1 MQPFPSFSRRVA
13 SVALGVLLLIASPA
27 FATPGDEISS
37 ALKTNGIADVS
48 AAKPRQFLKAI
59 TPVVLRTSSR
69 DVPEYVIAAINLRPD
84 LAANIVAIAVKAVIK
99 NSEANRGTLCLIVE
113 RVVTAAIAANP
124 NAAVSITRAG
134 IAAAPQ
140 MRSCVA
146 SAAVAASPDRKQAI
160 LQAAARPIPLAFLT
174 FSAADSSGFSFNAA
188 TLSPANIS
196 DLSDDDD
203 VASPEQPPVQ

>member
-1 MQPFPSFSRRVA
+1 VVLSVLFFVA
-13 SVALGVLLLIASPA
+13 GSAL
-27 FATPGDEISS
+27 ATPADEVSS
-37 ALKTNGIADVS
+37 SLRANGIADVS
-48 AAKPRQFLKAI
+48 AAKPRQFLKAV
-59 TPVVLRTSSR
+59 TPLLLRTSSR
-69 DVPEYVIAAINLRPD
+69 DVPDYVIAAISVRPD
-84 LAANIVAIAVKAVIK
+84 LAGNIVALAVRAAIK
-99 NSEANRGTLCLIVE
+99 NSEAKRGTLCLVVE
-113 RVVTAAIAANP
+113 RIVTAAITANP

-140 MRSCVA
+140 LRRCVA

-174 FSAADSSGFSFNAA
+174 FSAADSNSAFSFNAA